1 MKTEAMNKQH
11 TRKQRYGRLAV
22 WAFAW
27 TVSTA
32 LAAFGPQFLWG
43 GSRGLTLLAIGL
55 NVGIGLGM
63 ILANRHL
70 MEGMDELQKKIHLEA
85 LAITLGLT
93 LIVGIG
99 YSLLDITNTI
109 PWDAEI
115 SFLVLFMGLCYLTAV
130 LINTRRYS

>member
-1 MKTEAMNKQH
+1 MKTEAMNTQH
-11 TRKQRYGRLAV
+11 TRKQRHGRLAF
-22 WAFAW
+22 WTFAW
-27 TVSTA
+27 TLSTA

-43 GSRGLTLLAIGL
+43 GSQGLTLLAIGL

-70 MEGMDELQKKIHLEA
+70 LEGLDELQRKIHLEA

-115 SFLVLFMGLCYLTAV
+115 SFLVIFMGLCYLTAA
-130 LINTRRYS
+130 LINARRYS

>member
-1 MKTEAMNKQH
+1 MKTQTMNTQH
-11 TRKQRYGRLAV
+11 TRKQRHGRLAL
-22 WAFAW
+22 WTFAW

-43 GSRGLTLLAIGL
+43 GSRGLSLLAIGL

-70 MEGMDELQKKIHLEA
+70 LEGLDELQRKIHLEA

-99 YSLLDITNTI
+99 YSLLDITNVI

-115 SFLVLFMGLCYLTAV
+115 SFLVVFMGVSYLTAV
-130 LINTRRYS
+130 LINGRRYS